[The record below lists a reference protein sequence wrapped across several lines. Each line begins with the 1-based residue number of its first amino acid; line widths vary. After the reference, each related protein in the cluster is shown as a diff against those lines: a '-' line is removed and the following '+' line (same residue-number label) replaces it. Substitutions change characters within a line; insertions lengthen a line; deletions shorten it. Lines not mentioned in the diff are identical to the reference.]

1 MQSFSLSMLR
11 TLPRAMPR
19 TLPRTLISAA
29 VASAF
34 ALVAVN
40 ASADLS
46 SRYVDNDGDMIADA
60 PSDES
65 QWADPDTLVFA
76 YTPVEDPAVYAGV
89 WSDFLEHLSE
99 ATGKEVQFFP
109 VQSNA
114 AQLEALRAGRLHVAG
129 FNTGSTPVAV
139 NCGGLRPFAMMA
151 SDDGSFG
158 YEMEIITY
166 PGSGIESVEDLEGR
180 QLAFTAETSN
190 SGFRA
195 PSALLLS
202 EYGLEADEDFETA
215 FSGSHD
221 NSILGVV
228 NKDYEA
234 AAIANSVGTRM
245 IARGVVNEGDYE
257 IIYTSETFPTTAYG
271 LAHNLNPE
279 LAESIQDAFFSY
291 DWEGTPLEAEF
302 ANSGESQFIPISYEE
317 NWSVIRTIADANGV
331 TYDCD

>member
-1 MQSFSLSMLR
+1 MQTSSFFL
-11 TLPRAMPR
+11 A
-19 TLPRTLISAA
+19 LPRTLISAA

-34 ALVAVN
+34 ALAAVN

-46 SRYVDNDGDMIADA
+46 SRYVDNDGDMVADA
-60 PSDES
+60 PGDES

-76 YTPVEDPAVYAGV
+76 YTPVEDPAVYADV

-99 ATGKEVQFFP
+99 TTGKEVQFFP

-114 AQLEALRAGRLHVAG
+114 AQQEALRAGRLHVAG
-129 FNTGSTPVAV
+129 FNTGGVPVAV
-139 NCGGLRPFAMMA
+139 NCGGFRPFAMMA
-151 SDDGSFG
+151 ADDGSFG

-166 PGSGIESVEDLEGR
+166 PGSGIESVEDLQGR
-180 QLAFTAETSN
+180 QLAFTSETSN

-195 PSALLLS
+195 PSALLRS
-202 EYGLEADEDFETA
+202 EYGMEAGEDFETA

-228 NKDYEA
+228 NEDYDA
-234 AAIANSVGTRM
+234 AAIANSVGKRM
-245 IARGVVNEGDYE
+245 ISRGVVNEGDYD

-271 LAHNLNPE
+271 LANNLNPE
-279 LAESIQDAFFSY
+279 LAEQIQDAFFSY
-291 DWEGTPLEAEF
+291 DWEGTALESEF
-302 ANSGESQFIPISYEE
+302 ANSGEAQFIPITYQD
-317 NWSVIRTIADANGV
+317 NWAVIRTIADANGV

>member
-1 MQSFSLSMLR
+1 MQTLSLS
-11 TLPRAMPR
+11 
-19 TLPRTLISAA
+19 RTLISAA
-29 VASAF
+29 VTSAF

-46 SRYVDNDGDMIADA
+46 SRYVDNDGDMVADA

-139 NCGGLRPFAMMA
+139 NCGGFRPFAMMA

-166 PGSGIESVEDLEGR
+166 PGSGIASVEDLAGR
-180 QLAFTAETSN
+180 QMAFTAETSN

-202 EYGLEADEDFETA
+202 EYGLEADKDYSTA

-271 LAHNLNPE
+271 LAHNLKPE

-317 NWSVIRTIADANGV
+317 NWSVIRTIADATGV

>member
-1 MQSFSLSMLR
+1 MQTSCFSL
-11 TLPRAMPR
+11 T
-19 TLPRTLISAA
+19 RTLISAA
-29 VASAF
+29 VAGAF
-34 ALVAVN
+34 ALAAVN

-46 SRYVDNDGDMIADA
+46 SRYVDNDGDMVADA
-60 PSDES
+60 PTDES
-65 QWADPDTLVFA
+65 QWVDPDTLVFA
-76 YTPVEDPAVYAGV
+76 YTPVEDPAVYADV
-89 WSDFLEHLSE
+89 WSDFLSHLEE
-99 ATGKEVQFFP
+99 ATGKRVQFFP

-129 FNTGSTPVAV
+129 FNTGSTPIAV
-139 NCGGLRPFAMMA
+139 NCGGFRPFTMMA
-151 SDDGSFG
+151 SEDGSFG

-195 PSALLLS
+195 PSALLMS
-202 EYGLEADEDFETA
+202 EYGLEADKDYETA

-228 NKDYEA
+228 NKDYQA

-257 IIYTSETFPTTAYG
+257 ILYTSETFPTTAYG
-271 LAHNLNPE
+271 LAHNLTPE
-279 LAESIQDAFFSY
+279 LAQSIQDAFFSY

-317 NWSVIRTIADANGV
+317 NWSVIRTIADATGV

>member
-1 MQSFSLSMLR
+1 MQTSSLS
-11 TLPRAMPR
+11 
-19 TLPRTLISAA
+19 LPRTLVSAA
-29 VASAF
+29 VAGAF
-34 ALVAVN
+34 AFAAVH
-40 ASADLS
+40 AFADLS
-46 SRYVDNDGDMIADA
+46 PRYVDNDGDMVADT
-60 PSDES
+60 PTDES
-65 QWADPDTLVFA
+65 QWVDPNTLVFA
-76 YTPVEDPAVYAGV
+76 YTPVEDPAVYANV
-89 WSDFLEHLSE
+89 WSGFLTHLEE
-99 ATGKEVQFFP
+99 ATGKRVQFFP

-129 FNTGSTPVAV
+129 FNTGSTPIAV
-139 NCGGLRPFAMMA
+139 NCGGFRPFAMMA
-151 SDDGSFG
+151 SEDGSFG

-195 PSALLLS
+195 PSALLQS
-202 EYGLEADEDFETA
+202 EYGLAADEDYETA

-221 NSILGVV
+221 NSVLGVV

-234 AAIANSVGTRM
+234 AAIANSVATRM
-245 IARGVVNEGDYE
+245 IARGVVNEGDYD

-279 LAESIQDAFFSY
+279 LAEKIQDAFFSY
-291 DWEGTPLEAEF
+291 DWEGTALEAEF

-317 NWSVIRTIADANGV
+317 NWSVIRTIADATGV